1 MEIRKCYGISQ
12 RIDELAQNLRE
23 LDDVLHKGK
32 GHADLCKAEFVT
44 PLSILPLAVFASHNR
59 MKITCSEEDYNIQ
72 SYLDTIGFPKG
83 FEELPSDE
91 KRYLPITR
99 LPPIEQNKVLG
110 KYEDLILEIAG
121 SEEYASSFKL
131 SLKHLTSELV
141 NNVNEHANIDHYWL
155 LAQYWEKPHRTC
167 EIVIADCGIGYK
179 QSYEGTKYEVKSD
192 KEAIIN
198 ALEGKS
204 SKKENLRGYGIPTI
218 ARVFVQGYGGKLVIM
233 SGKSIVYDKQGQRKV
248 RKLKSHWQGALVG
261 INFNLKKIEFY
272 KCLREAHGS

>member
-1 MEIRKCYGISQ
+1 MEIRHHYGISE
-12 RIDELAQNLRE
+12 RIDELVQNLEE
-23 LDDVLHKGK
+23 LNSALRNDIPYT
-32 GHADLCKAEFVT
+32 DLCRADFVT

-59 MKITCSEEDYNIQ
+59 MNLTCSEKDHDVQ
-72 SYLDTIGFPKG
+72 SYLSTIGFPNG

-110 KYEDLILEIAG
+110 KYEDLILEMA
-121 SEEYASSFKL
+121 SSDEYSSSFKL

-155 LAQYWEKPHRTC
+155 LAQFWERPHRTC

-179 QSYEGTKYEVKSD
+179 ASYKGTKYEVKSD
-192 KEAIIN
+192 RQAIIN
-198 ALEGKS
+198 ALVGKS
-204 SKKENLRGYGIPTI
+204 SKKENLRGTGIPSI
-218 ARVFVQGYGGKLVIM
+218 AKMFIHGYGGKLVIM
-233 SGKSIVYDKQGQRKV
+233 SGKSLIYDKLGERKEW
-248 RKLKSHWQGALVG
+248 KLKSQWQGALVG

-272 KCLREAHGS
+272 KYLR